1 MKSIH
6 PSYPSTVLS
15 LLFIDMSLD
24 PRKTRKGLT
33 GYKGTEQSAFRGMA
47 EEATGGF
54 RVKCVHVPSLRIKAS
69 PEYAHGALN
78 GILGNGY
85 GTAEWV

>member
-1 MKSIH
+1 MKALVLRPYLV
-6 PSYPSTVLS
+6 PSEGSK
-15 LLFIDMSLD
+15 
-24 PRKTRKGLT
+24 RANR
-33 GYKGTEQSAFRGMA
+33 YKGTEQSAFRRMA